1 MTGPFA
7 PEPPDG
13 SDRWSDQD
21 PAPAGTPELP
31 ADPGAAPESGAPDQ
45 AGQPEPNQPPDGVV
59 EALPVEAPPV
69 EAPPAEALPVETAAP
84 QPPAARLEAPATP
97 DPQDT
102 TGDEAVRDPVA
113 TGASESART
122 ADAVPVEDR
131 AMVDADAA
139 AGPVSLVKPA
149 RPSGS
154 DAPTAGIPEAR
165 LPEIGAETSP
175 APTESAPTETART
188 ESVRTPTPRADRP
201 PSRRG
206 VLSLVLVGLLTGLMV
221 AGVAFL
227 GLRLRAEAQT
237 ETARD
242 EAVAAS
248 RDAARLLFSYDH
260 ATLDEDFAKG
270 LSVTT
275 GAFRDEYARTTE
287 QVVADV
293 ARQYKA
299 VVVADV
305 VESAVVGASPGEVT
319 TLVFLNQATT
329 STQIQG
335 RQVDQSRVRMRLV
348 ESGGRWLVAEV
359 QAL

>member
-13 SDRWSDQD
+13 ADRWSDQD
-21 PAPAGTPELP
+21 PPSVRTPDPP
-31 ADPGAAPESGAPDQ
+31 ADQVGAPDQ
-45 AGQPEPNQPPDGVV
+45 VDGPDHPD
-59 EALPVEAPPV
+59 ELTQRP
-69 EAPPAEALPVETAAP
+69 ETAAP
-84 QPPAARLEAPATP
+84 ETAAPETAAPETAAPETAAPETAAPETAAEAPAAA
-97 DPQDT
+97 DPT
-102 TGDEAVRDPVA
+102 V
-113 TGASESART
+113 
-122 ADAVPVEDR
+122 
-131 AMVDADAA
+131 AA
-139 AGPVSLVKPA
+139 AAPVSLVKAERPPVSGAPAVDTPTA
-149 RPSGS
+149 RP
-154 DAPTAGIPEAR
+154 
-165 LPEIGAETSP
+165 AETADQTPLVPTDP
-175 APTESAPTETART
+175 AHIDPPQ
-188 ESVRTPTPRADRP
+188 PPPPGRP
-201 PSRRG
+201 LGRRG
-206 VLSLVLVGLLTGLMV
+206 VLPLVLVGLLTVLMV

-227 GLRLRAEAQT
+227 GLQLRSEAQT
-237 ETARD
+237 ETARE

-260 ATLDEDFAKG
+260 ATLDEDFAMG

-275 GAFRDEYARTTE
+275 DGFRDEYARTTE
-287 QVVADV
+287 QVVTDV

-305 VESAVVGASPGEVT
+305 VESAVVEDSPHEVT

-348 ESGGRWLVAEV
+348 EQDGRWLVAEV